1 MQQFVFVPFGRMV
14 LASRVQAGFAFGKD
28 PLAYTD
34 RFRAGGG
41 TSVRGYGEESLGPR
55 DFNGLPSGGDR
66 LLILNQE
73 MRFPMYRWA
82 NGVAFV
88 DAGNIFAKGE
98 DWNGLK
104 MGYGFG
110 LRFDTPVGLLRG
122 DLGIPTDKARRAQ
135 EYPVLL
141 RIRTHLLSL
150 TGTASPVGRQIPS
163 GGAFPPGTALPSSL
177 LNRSKNRDDRR
188 RSGASGA
195 RRRNASKCS
204 AVFGSWRWR

>member
-28 PLAYTD
+28 PLSYTD

-73 MRFPMYRWA
+73 VRFPMYRWA

-122 DLGIPTDKARRAQ
+122 DVGIPTDKVAARKK
-135 EYPVLL
+135 YPVLF
-141 RIRTHLLSL
+141 RFRTHLLK
-150 TGTASPVGRQIPS
+150 ADRQQAIGQS
-163 GGAFPPGTALPSSL
+163 G
-177 LNRSKNRDDRR
+177 D
-188 RSGASGA
+188 
-195 RRRNASKCS
+195 
-204 AVFGSWRWR
+204 